1 MKVFSLSP
9 FAKILVYSVVLQFN
23 VDNQL
28 LYMVR
33 KLFLGMVVVS
43 LAQINE
49 VLKSAQTKFED
60 NFH

>member
-9 FAKILVYSVVLQFN
+9 LAKILVYSVVLQFN

-49 VLKSAQTKFED
+49 VQKSVQTKFED
-60 NFH
+60 NFR